1 MTHNYHARSTL
12 QDKDIPI
19 LNMKKLEQLS
29 GPLTWQGAAEAAAE
43 TEQPLQDDKLGWH
56 LQAETLQKRKLK
68 RNQGDMAKMLRDY
81 FNLTSEC
88 LCFHPFVFNPFSL
101 HGKK

>member
-29 GPLTWQGAAEAAAE
+29 GPLTWRGAADAAAE
-43 TEQPLQDDKLGWH
+43 PEQPFKGRQIGVTFAD
-56 LQAETLQKRKLK
+56 
-68 RNQGDMAKMLRDY
+68 
-81 FNLTSEC
+81 
-88 LCFHPFVFNPFSL
+88 
-101 HGKK
+101 